1 MDIFSCARG
10 AKVRGLGEGRV
21 ATPPPPPE
29 LAVDK

>member
-10 AKVRGLGEGRV
+10 AKVRGLGEGGSQ
-21 ATPPPPPE
+21 PPPPPE

>member
-10 AKVRGLGEGRV
+10 AKVRGLGEGGSQP
-21 ATPPPPPE
+21 PPPPPE

>member
-10 AKVRGLGEGRV
+10 AKVRGLGEGGSQ
-21 ATPPPPPE
+21 PPPLPPE

>member
-10 AKVRGLGEGRV
+10 AKVRGLGEGGSQ
-21 ATPPPPPE
+21 PPPPE